1 MKSTGKIEVWN
12 TIFSSKPN
20 HKLPERSKAKKARTI
35 DLRMKE
41 FELYILCLR
50 LQINLS
56 SILVNTSKYDCYTV
70 RTLFISKKFIKRK
83 EQTLVHRMYTRK
95 HHTVSTNHKEETE
108 EVHDMESVSLGK
120 SKLQLH

>member
-1 MKSTGKIEVWN
+1 MKYGIQSLARNQITNYQKGL
-12 TIFSSKPN
+12 KP
-20 HKLPERSKAKKARTI
+20 RTI

-41 FELYILCLR
+41 FELYILRLR
-50 LQINLS
+50 LQISLS
-56 SILVNTSKYDCYTV
+56 SILVNTSKYDCYTIH
-70 RTLFISKKFIKRK
+70 TLFIGKKFIKRK

-95 HHTVSTNHKEETE
+95 HHTISTNQKGETE

>member
-1 MKSTGKIEVWN
+1 MKG
-12 TIFSSKPN
+12 
-20 HKLPERSKAKKARTI
+20 
-35 DLRMKE
+35 
-41 FELYILCLR
+41 FELYILRLR

-56 SILVNTSKYDCYTV
+56 SILVNTSKYDCYTIH
-70 RTLFISKKFIKRK
+70 TLFISKKFIKRK